1 MYGQSS
7 SGGGA
12 RIFDFAVVTKMEK
25 QMNTKQIK
33 IIKNKRRNFWF
44 KHNQDAPGYGY
55 GDNRA
60 MGPSN
65 VPLDLKREIVRR
77 TWNF

>member
-1 MYGQSS
+1 ML
-7 SGGGA
+7 
-12 RIFDFAVVTKMEK
+12 KK
-25 QMNTKQIK
+25 
-33 IIKNKRRNFWF
+33 KRKTFWF

-65 VPLDLKREIVRR
+65 VPLNVNETRREMVKR
-77 TWNF
+77 TWNFY

>member
-1 MYGQSS
+1 
-7 SGGGA
+7 
-12 RIFDFAVVTKMEK
+12 
-25 QMNTKQIK
+25 MNTKQIK